1 MTRNA
6 HGFETDY
13 DARKAQPIVTG
24 VLDYFPLAILAVAEV
39 SNDGNA
45 QHNPGE
51 PLHWAREKSQDEVN
65 TLARHLL
72 ERGELDGKVRH
83 LAKAAWRVLAALQ
96 KEIEAAQCINGA
108 CEVHHGDGKDHGGS
122 CSLLPRAATWYGRTR
137 DHTSRDHQ
145 YLIDVAASFKGGTT
159 IAKMDALASKLA
171 ATGETAERFTIVICD
186 DCDRKR
192 RGARMSKELPPLC
205 DRCEE
210 RRRSSLNG
218 AASSDAR

>member
-1 MTRNA
+1 MNA
-6 HGFETDY
+6 HNKHGFATGYE
-13 DARKAQPIVTG
+13 ARKNQPLVTG
-24 VLDYFPLAILAVAEV
+24 VLDYFPLAILAIAEV

-72 ERGELDGKVRH
+72 ERGDFDGNVRH

-96 KEIEAAQCINGA
+96 KEIEASLCIDGS

-137 DHTSRDHQ
+137 DHAIESRRTLCAECESRSAVAKAQGKYGFILCPACVIERMKEADRDRMAAESDSTS
-145 YLIDVAASFKGGTT
+145 SG
-159 IAKMDALASKLA
+159 
-171 ATGETAERFTIVICD
+171 
-186 DCDRKR
+186 
-192 RGARMSKELPPLC
+192 
-205 DRCEE
+205 
-210 RRRSSLNG
+210 
-218 AASSDAR
+218 